1 MQTVFDVFKKAVKP
15 FCPPV
20 ISDTYRYL
28 VHRSSKKQNNEEEFE
43 PWWKEFSRGK
53 TLPRELVSMVN
64 YFITTPSF
72 QKSSKYWNWLNKKN
86 IEQIVYSGYDNFK
99 QTIARNYSTWVGGLD
114 AAYAGNLLKETESIE
129 INIPLKEILRKHAD
143 FSLQDSVLFNIIT
156 VLLLDYVIKN
166 GGNKY
171 VDLLEEP
178 HEGNPPF
185 LSFQGKRISQD
196 ILNSIL
202 EYLSIS
208 DGCDI
213 GKVRSVLEIGAGSGR
228 TSFCLLKLLP
238 AVKYIVVDI
247 PPALFISQRYLSS
260 VCKDK
265 KVFAFR
271 PFKFFGEVEDGFRA
285 SDIIFLMPDQINLL
299 PDKIIDLF
307 LAIDCLHEMKK
318 EQVELYFNHVDRLAN
333 HFFFKCWQKTKV
345 PFDGITYSF
354 EDYPVKENW
363 TRVYKRQCRVPSTY
377 FEAFYDINPLRV

>member
-1 MQTVFDVFKKAVKP
+1 MQITFDVLKKAIKP

-28 VHRSSKKQNNEEEFE
+28 VQRLSKKQDNEEEFE
-43 PWWKEFSRGK
+43 LWWKGFSEK
-53 TLPRELVSMVN
+53 KPLPSELISMVD

-86 IEQIVYSGYDNFK
+86 IEQIADNGYGNFK
-99 QTIARNYSTWVGGLD
+99 QTIARNYFTWVGGLD
-114 AAYAGNLLKETESIE
+114 TDYAGNLLKEMESIE
-129 INIPLKEILRKHAD
+129 INIPLKEILRKHTD

-166 GGNKY
+166 GGGKY

-178 HEGNPPF
+178 SEGNPPF
-185 LSFQGKRISQD
+185 LNLQGKRISQD

-213 GKVRSVLEIGAGSGR
+213 GKVRNVLEIGAGSGR

-238 AVKYIVVDI
+238 DVKYIVVDI

-271 PFKFFGEVEDGFRA
+271 PFKFFGEVEDEFKD
-285 SDIIFLMPDQINLL
+285 SDIIFLMPDQIDLL
-299 PDKIIDLF
+299 PDRIIDLF

-363 TRVYKRQCRVPSTY
+363 TRVYKRRCKVPSTY
-377 FEAFYDINPLRV
+377 FEAFYDINPLGV

>member
-43 PWWKEFSRGK
+43 PWWKEFSREK
-53 TLPRELVSMVN
+53 TLPCELVSMVN

-86 IEQIVYSGYDNFK
+86 IEQIAYSGYGNFK

-166 GGNKY
+166 GGGKY

-178 HEGNPPF
+178 PEGNPPF

-271 PFKFFGEVEDGFRA
+271 PFKFFGEVEDEFRA

-318 EQVELYFNHVDRLAN
+318 EQVGLYFNHVDRLAN

>member
-15 FCPPV
+15 FCPP
-20 ISDTYRYL
+20 IMSDTYRYL
-28 VHRSSKKQNNEEEFE
+28 VQRLNKKQDNEEGFE
-43 PWWKEFSRGK
+43 LWWKEFSEK
-53 TLPRELVSMVN
+53 KPLPRELVSMVD
-64 YFITTPSF
+64 YFITTTSF
-72 QKSSKYWNWLNKKN
+72 QRSSKYWNWLNKKN
-86 IEQIVYSGYDNFK
+86 IEQIADQGYENFK
-99 QTIARNYSTWVGGLD
+99 QTVAANYFTWLGGLD
-114 AAYAGNLLKETESIE
+114 TDYAQNLVEKSGQIQ
-129 INIPLKEILRKHAD
+129 INVPLKELLKKHAN
-143 FSLQDSVLFNIIT
+143 FSLQNSVLFNIIT

-166 GGNKY
+166 GGGKY

-178 HEGNPPF
+178 SEGNPPF
-185 LSFQGKRISQD
+185 LNFKGKRMSQD

-208 DGCDI
+208 DGCDV
-213 GKVRSVLEIGAGSGR
+213 GKVHSVLEIGAGSGR
-228 TSFCLLKLLP
+228 TSFCLLKLIP

-271 PFKFFGEVEDGFRA
+271 PFKFFGEVEDEFTA
-285 SDIIFLMPDQINLL
+285 SDIVFLMPDQLDLL

-307 LAIDCLHEMKK
+307 LAIDCLHEMKR

-345 PFDGITYSF
+345 PFDGVAYAF
-354 EDYPVKENW
+354 EDYPVKERW
-363 TRVYKRQCRVPSTY
+363 TRVYKRRCKVPSTY
-377 FEAFYDINPLRV
+377 FEAFYDINLLGV